1 MEEFF
6 DKIASDDP
14 NITEVK
20 IVGNIKFQSLSEEE
34 KVKAGSV
41 FAQNTHVK
49 CVMMS
54 TLGLDDEF
62 AEALGKSIA
71 SNITI
76 EKLLLDS
83 NSFSG
88 GGMKALFKGLSQN
101 TSIVEMQV
109 RHQTKK
115 TSTKDEDLLPELLE
129 PNETIVKLGID
140 LRSQLAKMKIDKQLN
155 RNRERQRKLRSS
167 PQKYKKNE

>member
-6 DKIASDDP
+6 DKIAANDP
-14 NITEVK
+14 SITEVN
-20 IVGNIKFQSLSEEE
+20 IVGNVKFQSLSGVE
-34 KVKAGSV
+34 KVKAGGA
-41 FAQNTHVK
+41 FARNTHVK

-54 TLGLDDEF
+54 TLGLDDDF
-62 AEALGKSIA
+62 AEALGESIA
-71 SNITI
+71 SNATI

-88 GGMKALFKGLSQN
+88 EGMKALFKGLSRN

-115 TSTKDEDLLPELLE
+115 TSTKDEDRLPELLE
-129 PNETIVKLGID
+129 PNGTIIKVGID
-140 LRSQLAKMKIDKQLN
+140 LRSQLAKMKIEKQLN
-155 RNRERQRKLRSS
+155 LNRERQRKLRAS
-167 PQKYKKNE
+167 PQKYKNG